1 MGYDLCPK
9 NKNVEEMRINAFV
22 WPFILQDTGM
32 GYILGYGAGLRPGTY
47 VYLNGNNG
55 SPASNDGYKVT
66 ASEAKIM
73 AQIARGYLSVKSFVN
88 KEWDDLKEDERKQ
101 MEEWNKKDK
110 IYTSY
115 TGARMMDIIKQFADF
130 AEKSGGFRID

>member
-1 MGYDLCPK
+1 MGYDLRPK

-32 GYILGYGAGLRPGTY
+32 GYVLGYGAGMRPGTY

-66 ASEAKIM
+66 ATEAKTM
-73 AQIARGYLSVKSFVN
+73 AKIARGYLSVKAFVN
-88 KEWDDLKEDERKQ
+88 K
-101 MEEWNKKDK
+101 
-110 IYTSY
+110 
-115 TGARMMDIIKQFADF
+115 
-130 AEKSGGFRID
+130 